1 MAAIFAGSVRIY
13 MITICLLSSL
23 SFFNFVKCEVRL
35 VGVSPVDGSSKIENG
50 IVEITAE
57 TSVLLRFYGERLSR
71 KTRIAFTSTAGKFNS
86 TCDSDR
92 TKPFTFNENG
102 LRKLRGE
109 AEVILPFGG
118 PFFIC
123 LQPSNG
129 SNWFHQGDDK
139 GLQVK
144 TTTKTFPQ
152 WLEIVF
158 IVILVCLS
166 GLFSGLN
173 LGLMAL
179 DPTELKI
186 VMNCGNANEQ
196 SYAKA
201 IQPIRKHGNYL
212 LCTLLLGN
220 VLVNTSFTVLLD
232 GIIGD
237 GIAAVLG
244 STAGI
249 VIFGEII
256 PQSICSRHGLAVGAR
271 TIWITRF
278 FMLITF
284 PVSFPISAILN
295 CILGNEI
302 GTVYNRKQLQE
313 MLKVQAEFNDLEG
326 DEMNIISGVLNYKSK
341 TVEEVMTKLED
352 CYLLDLSAVLDFRTI
367 ASIMQ
372 SGHSRIPVYD
382 GERHNI
388 VGLLLVKD
396 LALIDSDDCTPL
408 RTVIKF
414 YNHQVQKVFN
424 DVHLDAMLEEFKK
437 GHSHLAVVQCV
448 NNEGSGDPFY
458 EAIGIVTLEDILEEI
473 IQSEIVDETDIY
485 LDNKSGK
492 VIPGRKKTLMREL
505 SLFTED
511 EDQPKV
517 SHQLQLA
524 ILQYLN
530 TALEV
535 FSEDVI
541 SLNVLKRLISQP
553 KVIHELKLQDGDD
566 NKFQSYLYRKDMV
579 ADYFILIIQG
589 KVEVIIGQEALTFE
603 EGPFSSFG
611 TNALVLSLSNSNVN
625 LKGGLQYIPDY
636 TVRAITDI
644 MYLKIPK
651 ALYKRAVQ
659 TTLMERQETRGMDG
673 LQDRSSVSN
682 GPGINS
688 NGLYIESTC

>member
-1 MAAIFAGSVRIY
+1 MAAIFFGSVCVY
-13 MITICLLSSL
+13 VLATCLLSFS
-23 SFFNFVKCEVRL
+23 SFFTFVECKVRL
-35 VGVSPVDGSSKIENG
+35 IGVSPVDSSSKIEDG
-50 IVEITAE
+50 ILEVTAE
-57 TSVLLRFYGERLSR
+57 TLVLLRFYGEGLSR
-71 KTRIAFTSTAGKFNS
+71 ESRIAFTSTAGKFNS
-86 TCDSDR
+86 TCEEDR
-92 TKPFTFNENG
+92 SKSFEF
-102 LRKLRGE
+102 RKNDLQEIKE
-109 AEVILPFGG
+109 AEVKLSFGG
-118 PFFIC
+118 PYYVC
-123 LQPSNG
+123 LRPG
-129 SNWFHQGDDK
+129 SRSKWIHQGDEK
-139 GLQVK
+139 SLRIR
-144 TTTKTFPQ
+144 TTKKTFPQ

-158 IVILVCLS
+158 IVLLMCLS

-186 VMNCGNANEQ
+186 VMNCGNSNEQ
-196 SYAKA
+196 RYAKQ

-256 PQSICSRHGLAVGAR
+256 PQSLCSRHGLAVGAR
-271 TIWITRF
+271 TVWITRF

-284 PVSFPISAILN
+284 PISFPISAILN
-295 CILGNEI
+295 WILGNEI

-341 TVEEVMTKLED
+341 TVDEVMTKLED
-352 CYLLDLSAVLDFRTI
+352 CYLLDLSSVLDFRTI
-367 ASIMQ
+367 ASVMQ

-396 LALIDSDDCTPL
+396 LALIDADDCTPL

-414 YNHQVQKVFN
+414 YNHQVQKVFD

-437 GHSHLAVVQCV
+437 GHSHLAVVQRV

-485 LDNKSGK
+485 GKYAGVYLLLCCMSVYLLCCVSAWLSILSYHSVYCK
-492 VIPGRKKTLMREL
+492 VI
-505 SLFTED
+505 S
-511 EDQPKV
+511 V
-517 SHQLQLA
+517 W
-524 ILQYLN
+524 
-530 TALEV
+530 
-535 FSEDVI
+535 
-541 SLNVLKRLISQP
+541 VL
-553 KVIHELKLQDGDD
+553 
-566 NKFQSYLYRKDMV
+566 
-579 ADYFILIIQG
+579 
-589 KVEVIIGQEALTFE
+589 
-603 EGPFSSFG
+603 
-611 TNALVLSLSNSNVN
+611 
-625 LKGGLQYIPDY
+625 
-636 TVRAITDI
+636 
-644 MYLKIPK
+644 
-651 ALYKRAVQ
+651 
-659 TTLMERQETRGMDG
+659 
-673 LQDRSSVSN
+673 RSSGV
-682 GPGINS
+682 
-688 NGLYIESTC
+688 ESVHFKL

>member
-1 MAAIFAGSVRIY
+1 MRDRGGYQS
-13 MITICLLSSL
+13 TCLLSFS
-23 SFFNFVKCEVRL
+23 SFFTFVECKVRL
-35 VGVSPVDGSSKIENG
+35 IGVSPVDSSSKIEDG
-50 IVEITAE
+50 ILEVTAE
-57 TSVLLRFYGERLSR
+57 TLVLLRFYGEGLSR
-71 KTRIAFTSTAGKFNS
+71 ESRIAFTSTAGKFNS
-86 TCDSDR
+86 TCEEDR
-92 TKPFTFNENG
+92 SKSFEFRKNE
-102 LRKLRGE
+102 LQEIKE
-109 AEVILPFGG
+109 AEVKLSFGG
-118 PFFIC
+118 PYYVC
-123 LQPSNG
+123 LRPG
-129 SNWFHQGDDK
+129 SRSKWIHQGDEK
-139 GLQVK
+139 SLRIR
-144 TTTKTFPQ
+144 TTKKTFPQ

-158 IVILVCLS
+158 IALLMCLS

-186 VMNCGNANEQ
+186 VMNCGNSNEQ
-196 SYAKA
+196 RYAKQ

-256 PQSICSRHGLAVGAR
+256 PQSLCSRHGLAVGAR
-271 TIWITRF
+271 TVWITRF

-284 PVSFPISAILN
+284 PISFPISAILN
-295 CILGNEI
+295 WILGNEI

-341 TVEEVMTKLED
+341 TVDEVMTKLED
-352 CYLLDLSAVLDFRTI
+352 CYLLDLSSVLDFRTI
-367 ASIMQ
+367 ASVMQ
-372 SGHSRIPVYD
+372 SGHSRIPVYV

-396 LALIDSDDCTPL
+396 LALIDADDCTPL
-408 RTVIKF
+408 CTVIKF
-414 YNHQVQKVFN
+414 YNHQVQKVFD

-437 GHSHLAVVQCV
+437 GHSHLAVVQRV

-485 LDNKSGK
+485 EDNKSGK

-505 SLFTED
+505 SLFSDE

-517 SHQLQLA
+517 SQQLQLA
-524 ILQYLN
+524 IMQYLN
-530 TALEV
+530 TALEA
-535 FSEDVI
+535 FKEDVI

-553 KVIHELKLQDGDD
+553 NVIHELKLKDADD
-566 NKFQSYLYRKDMV
+566 SKVQNYLYKKDV
-579 ADYFILIIQG
+579 AADFFTLIIQG
-589 KVEVIIGQEALTFE
+589 KVEVIIGQESLAFE

-611 TNALVLSLSNSNVN
+611 TNALLMTRSSSNVN
-625 LKGGLQYIPDY
+625 LKGGLQYIPDF

-644 MYLKIPK
+644 MYLKIPRS
-651 ALYKRAVQ
+651 LYKRAVQ
-659 TTLMERQETRGMDG
+659 TTLMEREQGLRSSIDRL
-673 LQDRSSVSN
+673 LQDHSVVSN
-682 GPGINS
+682 GPDVDPKQV
-688 NGLYIESTC
+688 LIESSC